1 LSSKAL
7 KRLPSR
13 QSVAFLESELS
24 MGRSYHQRLGIFAEV
39 SSYLKGSA
47 NSRIIPVWVRDAHLR
62 VSNDQGNLRSGR
74 GLRASYRGERLVSE
88 ASAVGNAVESC
99 IPSRMDRLPWARWH
113 WLVIL
118 ALGITWILDG
128 LEVTIVGNIAGVLTS
143 PESGLNLTPGQVGTA
158 GGIYIAGACTGSLF
172 FSYLTDRFG
181 RKRLFL
187 ITLGV

>member
-1 LSSKAL
+1 MRCWDQPCCLSSKAL

-39 SSYLKGSA
+39 SNTSLKGSA

-113 WLVIL
+113 
-118 ALGITWILDG
+118 
-128 LEVTIVGNIAGVLTS
+128 
-143 PESGLNLTPGQVGTA
+143 
-158 GGIYIAGACTGSLF
+158 
-172 FSYLTDRFG
+172 
-181 RKRLFL
+181 
-187 ITLGV
+187 